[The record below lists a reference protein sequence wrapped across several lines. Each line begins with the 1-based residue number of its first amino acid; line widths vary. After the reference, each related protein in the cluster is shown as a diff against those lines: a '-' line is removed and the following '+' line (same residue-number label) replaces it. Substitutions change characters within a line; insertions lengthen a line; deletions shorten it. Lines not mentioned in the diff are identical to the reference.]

1 MEVFVSPLFAP
12 EYARGKGGHGA
23 MRMDICGD
31 PWKDMRTTSLRLLYA
46 PVSTVIPVPVVS

>member
-1 MEVFVSPLFAP
+1 VEVFVSPLFAP